1 MPGAKY
7 LQWKPA
13 FGKARGGDRVA
24 AQLAL
29 AMGQLLKGLPETIRK
44 MSSRALKEKL
54 AVTPQ

>member
-1 MPGAKY
+1 VY
-7 LQWKPA
+7 VQWKPA

-44 MSSRALKEKL
+44 LSSRALKENSR
-54 AVTPQ
+54 